1 MNLVIFGLI
10 PSFIGNL
17 PIILNTDLAY
27 MLLIIK
33 KQTMVIVMKIDG
45 MSNISIDGIG
55 SIARIIDTELTIFE
69 RMKIKK
75 RSLKKLFGAIV
86 FYLTAMI
93 FFSICL

>member
-1 MNLVIFGLI
+1 MVKFGLI
-10 PSFIGNL
+10 PPFIGNL
-17 PIILNTDLAY
+17 PIILNTDLVY
-27 MLLIIK
+27 ILLIIK

-45 MSNISIDGIG
+45 MSNISIDGMG
-55 SIARIIDTELTIFE
+55 SIARIIDAELTIFE

-86 FYLTAMI
+86 FYLTTII